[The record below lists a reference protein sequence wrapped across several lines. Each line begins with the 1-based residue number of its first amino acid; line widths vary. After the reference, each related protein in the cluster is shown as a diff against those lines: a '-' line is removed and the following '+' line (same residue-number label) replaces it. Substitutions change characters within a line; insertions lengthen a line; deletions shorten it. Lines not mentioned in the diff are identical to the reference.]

1 MKDFLN
7 YLLTIP
13 KRIGIYF
20 AKRRALRDHRAAI
33 EHARKVELAQ
43 KTIELVQATAA
54 GMVAMMDA
62 RARLEAAKRTK
73 FPPGGMAAPEV
84 DSREWFTS
92 ERVKRNVERIRKATE
107 HRKAADTQRPT
118 KEQFGWTEETGWP
131 SAESRSNYES
141 AGERW
146 LQDLKESPPE

>member
-20 AKRRALRDHRAAI
+20 AKRRALREHRRAV

-43 KTIELVQATAA
+43 KGIELIEATFVGMAA
-54 GMVAMMDA
+54 LMAKKA
-62 RARLEAAKRTK
+62 EIEAAKRTK

-146 LQDLKESPPE
+146 LQDLKEAPPE